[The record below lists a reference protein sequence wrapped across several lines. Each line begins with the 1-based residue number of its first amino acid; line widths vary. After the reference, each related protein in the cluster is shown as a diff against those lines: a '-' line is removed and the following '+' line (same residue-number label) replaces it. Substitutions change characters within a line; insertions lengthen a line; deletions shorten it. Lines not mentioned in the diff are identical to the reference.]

1 MSAAFCSV
9 QLLVA
14 LKDMDFDYVEHWLG
28 QLLQPCT
35 VIPLSSGT
43 IVKYLLRKMAVDAG
57 SGVL

>member
-1 MSAAFCSV
+1 MSAPFSSV

-14 LKDMDFDYVEHWLG
+14 LKDVNFDYVEQWLG
-28 QLLQPCT
+28 HLLQPCT

>member
-1 MSAAFCSV
+1 MSSPFSSV

-14 LKDMDFDYVEHWLG
+14 LKDMNFDYVVRWLA
-28 QLLQPCT
+28 QLIQPCT